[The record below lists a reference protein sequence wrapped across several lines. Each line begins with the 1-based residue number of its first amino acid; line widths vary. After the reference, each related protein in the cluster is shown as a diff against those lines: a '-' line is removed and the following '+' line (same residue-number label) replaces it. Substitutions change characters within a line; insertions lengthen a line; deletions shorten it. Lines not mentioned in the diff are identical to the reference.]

1 MSCIVIRKTYDI
13 SFEPLL
19 TTLDKLSSGDQTGI
33 ASANDHNIIFK
44 ETIVDPA
51 WRVHNSFAAQHTL
64 LHTSSTG
71 PVVTIVSSWGRHACD
86 LSMLV
91 N

>member
-13 SFEPLL
+13 SFESLL
-19 TTLDKLSSGDQTGI
+19 TTLDKLSSGHQTGV
-33 ASANDHNIIFK
+33 ASPNDHNIIFK

-71 PVVTIVSSWGRHACD
+71 PVVTIASSRWRHVCE
-86 LSMLV
+86 LSVLV